1 MGEGVESWKQR
12 GLVERK
18 GSLHFGCPATRFL
31 LKLKESGNSRP
42 QGTCSTARPPFAEAV
57 SCGGTRPLVIDAQE
71 AFARAHSGAGQG
83 LCAAAEVGSAPRL
96 VAGRGEQGRLSETV
110 TTLRAPR
117 VPGPVDAHDGMPH
130 LQACTAEHAHAAVG
144 DAPWV
149 GDGIWLRAACQR
161 ALFRPSHVF

>member
-1 MGEGVESWKQR
+1 MRDLGEGVESWKQR

-110 TTLRAPR
+110 TALRAPR
-117 VPGPVDAHDGMPH
+117 VPGPWTRTTGCRTCRRAQ
-130 LQACTAEHAHAAVG
+130 LSTRT
-144 DAPWV
+144 
-149 GDGIWLRAACQR
+149 LRSGTR
-161 ALFRPSHVF
+161 LELVTVSG